1 MQNATIEVKGDKII
15 ITVDKSG
22 KAYDTAKT
30 EVVGTTNGWYPI
42 PEEPTL
48 AVNLTVCRKRGG
60 APWRQKAVVS

>member
-1 MQNATIEVKGDKII
+1 MQNVEVKVEGDFILLRIDTKQ
-15 ITVDKSG
+15 

-30 EVVGTTNGWYPI
+30 EVVASSGGWQPLA
-42 PEEPTL
+42 ELPTI